1 MKKQASF
8 LFRRTVPVLLGLGL
22 TAGVVSSCSKYL
34 DVNPQGQPKAEQFFQ
49 TQADATLAINAA
61 YGKLREW
68 NLTAFNWLAVTTLTS
83 DDAEKGSVA
92 GDAEFLNNFV
102 FFRITS
108 TEGAVEGYWTGQYQG
123 INVCNQVIQNVPNV
137 SAMDATLKARYVA
150 EAQFVRSLQ
159 YFNLVRAF
167 GDVPLSVKPAETPDE
182 LNPARAPKDQVYAQI
197 VSDLT
202 AAAAVLPTSYSA
214 ADQGRATKGA
224 ALALLS
230 KVKLYQKNWAD
241 ALSASDQVMALN
253 YALAPDFYKMFR
265 VPGENGTESIFEIQS
280 QTLVGN
286 CGASNNQWAQVQG
299 VRPQFGW
306 GFFNPTADLEAAFEP
321 GDTRKLGTILLRGST
336 TPDGDK
342 IDPNASNMRYNMK
355 AYVPNSYPK
364 DCNYGADQNIRVLRL
379 GEVLL
384 INAEAAN
391 ELGQSAKALVDVNRI
406 RVRAGL
412 APLAAGLSQDALRQA
427 IWKER
432 RVELALEYGDRYF
445 DLVRQG
451 RAGIVL
457 RAAGKN
463 FVDGKNELMPIPLS
477 QITLSGGKLTQNP
490 GY

>member
-1 MKKQASF
+1 MKKQASPF
-8 LFRRTVPVLLGLGL
+8 MRRAVPALLALGL

-34 DVNPQGQPKAEQFFQ
+34 DVQPQGQPTSEQFFQ
-49 TQADATLAINAA
+49 TQADATLAINSV

-83 DDAEKGSVA
+83 DDAEKGSVP

-108 TEGAVEGYWTGQYQG
+108 TEGPVEGYWTGQYQG
-123 INVCNQVIQNVPNV
+123 ILLCNQVIQNVPTIA
-137 SAMDATLKARYVA
+137 SMDANLKARYVA
-150 EAQFVRSLQ
+150 EAQFVRAMQ

-167 GDVPLSVKPAETPDE
+167 GDVPLQITVPTSADD
-182 LNPARAPKDQVYAQI
+182 LNPARAPKDQVYTQI
-197 VSDLT
+197 VTDLT
-202 AAAAVLPTSYSA
+202 AAAAVLPATYAA

-224 ALALLS
+224 ALALLA
-230 KVKLYQKNWAD
+230 KVKMYQKNWAD
-241 ALSASDQVMALN
+241 ALSTSDQVIALG
-253 YALAPDFYKMFR
+253 YTLAPDFYKMFR
-265 VPGENGTESIFEIQS
+265 VPGENGPESIFEIQS
-280 QTLVGN
+280 QTVVGN

-342 IDPNASNMRYNMK
+342 IDVNAANMRYNMK

-364 DCNYGADQNIRVLRL
+364 DCGYGADQNIRVLRL

-391 ELGQSAKALVDVNRI
+391 ELGQGAKALADVNQI

-412 APLAAGLSQDALRQA
+412 APLAAGMSQDALRQA

-451 RAGIVL
+451 RAGTVL

>member
-1 MKKQASF
+1 MKNQAF
-8 LFRRTVPVLLGLGL
+8 LLKRRAVPALVALGL
-22 TAGVVSSCSKYL
+22 TVGIISSCSKYL
-34 DVNPQGQPKAEQFFQ
+34 DVAPQGQPTSQQFFQ
-49 TQADATLAINAA
+49 TSADAALATNSV

-68 NLTAFNWLAVTTLTS
+68 NLTAFNWLSVTTLTS
-83 DDAEKGSVA
+83 DDAEKGSVP
-92 GDAEFLNNFV
+92 GDAEFLNDFV
-102 FFRITS
+102 FFRFTS
-108 TEGAVEGYWTGQYQG
+108 TAGAVEGYWTGQYQG
-123 INVCNQVIQNVPNV
+123 INLCNQVIQNVPAVN
-137 SAMDATLKARYVA
+137 MDAALKARYVG
-150 EAQFVRSLQ
+150 EAQFVRALQ

-167 GDVPLSVKPAETPDE
+167 GDVPLQTKVAESADE
-182 LNPARAPKDQVYAQI
+182 LNPARAPKDKVYAQI

-202 AAAAVLPTSYSA
+202 AAAAALPASYPA
-214 ADQGRATKGA
+214 NDVGRATKGA

-230 KVKLYQKNWAD
+230 KVKMYQKNWAD
-241 ALSASDQVMALN
+241 ALAASDQVIGLG
-253 YALAPDFYKMFR
+253 YSLAPDFYKMFR
-265 VPGENGTESIFEIQS
+265 VPGENGPESIFEIQS
-280 QTLVGN
+280 TYLAGN
-286 CGASNNQWAQVQG
+286 CDASNNQWAQVQG

-321 GDTRKLGTILLRGST
+321 GDSRLLGTILYRGST

-342 IDPNASNMRYNMK
+342 IDPQAANMRYNMK
-355 AYVPNSYPK
+355 AYIPNSYPK

-391 ELGQSAKALVDVNRI
+391 ELGQMAKALVDVNQI

-412 APLAAGLSQDALRQA
+412 APLADGLSQDAMRQA

-451 RAGIVL
+451 RAGAVL

-463 FVDGKNELMPIPLS
+463 FVDGKNEVLPIPLN

>member
-1 MKKQASF
+1 MKKQAF
-8 LFRRTVPVLLGLGL
+8 FAARRAVPALVALGLAVG
-22 TAGVVSSCSKYL
+22 AVSSCSKYL
-34 DVNPQGQPKAEQFFQ
+34 DVPPQGQPTSAQFFQ
-49 TQADATLAINAA
+49 TQADATLAINSV

-83 DDAEKGSVA
+83 DDAEKGSVP
-92 GDAEFLNNFV
+92 GDAEFLNDFV
-102 FFRITS
+102 FFRLTS
-108 TEGAVEGYWTGQYQG
+108 TAGPVEGYWTGQYQG
-123 INVCNQVIQNVPNV
+123 INLCNQVIQNVPGIAV
-137 SAMDATLKARYVA
+137 MDATLKARYVG
-150 EAQFVRSLQ
+150 EAQFVRALQ

-167 GDVPLSVKPAETPDE
+167 GDVPLQTTVATTSED
-182 LNPARAPKDQVYAQI
+182 LNPARVPKDQVYAQI
-197 VSDLT
+197 VADLT
-202 AAAAVLPTSYSA
+202 AAAAVLPASYPT
-214 ADQGRATKGA
+214 ADIGRATKGA

-230 KVKLYQKNWAD
+230 KVKMYQKNWAD

-253 YALAPDFYKMFR
+253 YSLAPDFYKMFR
-265 VPGENGTESIFEIQS
+265 VPGENGPESIFEIQS
-280 QTLVGN
+280 TYLAGN
-286 CGASNNQWAQVQG
+286 CDASNNQWAQVQG

-321 GDTRKLGTILLRGST
+321 GDTRKLGTILYRGST

-342 IDPNASNMRYNMK
+342 IDPQAANMRYNMK
-355 AYVPNSYPK
+355 AYIPNSYPK

-391 ELGQSAKALVDVNRI
+391 ELGQGAKALIDVNKI
-406 RVRAGL
+406 RARAGL
-412 APLAAGLSQDALRQA
+412 APLAAGLSQDALRRA
-427 IWKER
+427 IWQER

-451 RAGIVL
+451 RAGTVL

-463 FVDGKNELMPIPLS
+463 FVDGKNELMPIPLN